1 MKNNI
6 NIYFLYLES
15 EQSFLFQVKIFLFFF
30 LIQCGYLSS
39 PYT

>member
-15 EQSFLFQVKIFLFFF
+15 EQSFLFQVKIFFFF

-39 PYT
+39 LYT